1 MEDHAVGHDNRSMS
15 SGHLEDAK
23 LTHLVDLTIIRR
35 HLRVVSTLSSEHIF
49 RGGRERGPERASGVQ
64 FQSADTISS
73 NEHSPSVAMGSLTRC
88 SGKTEA
94 VITRCGSH
102 EASPDRTVYPRSWHV
117 HRRLNY
123 ARYRPPCRKNRLPG
137 HSCSICRR
145 GPKLGIEQQ
154 EGIRATS

>member
-1 MEDHAVGHDNRSMS
+1 MTPHSINALRSSRRREINSPGGLDHHSAAPAGREH
-15 SGHLEDAK
+15 
-23 LTHLVDLTIIRR
+23 T
-35 HLRVVSTLSSEHIF
+35 EHIF

-64 FQSADTISS
+64 CQSAETISS